1 MIESVRLSDRLGAS
15 VVLAS
20 EAFQWTGSFKYRAAG
35 NVARSVPHPAIIT
48 ASSGNFG
55 QALAFACKL
64 AGKACTV
71 VMPANSAR
79 VKIDAVRF
87 YGATVDLVDT
97 KVVRREDRVAALAA
111 ANPAAYV
118 ASAYDDPLVIQGN
131 ATLGRE
137 LAAANAAATAAAT
150 AATSA
155 PVNVGTAAPAT
166 AAAPGAAP
174 ATAAVAASS
183 GPTPRWDAEGARPGR
198 FDAVLAP
205 IGGGGLCAG
214 IVTGLRAAGDTTPVW
229 AVEPAMANDF
239 VRSLAAGQIVA
250 NDEEPQ
256 TIADGTRTRQVGVHD
271 WDILRS
277 AVAGAIE
284 VSEDHI
290 REAVRL
296 CFNLANVKAEP
307 TGALALAALLAQPER
322 FHGQRVCCIVSGGN
336 VDPSVYTS
344 IVGAG

>member
-1 MIESVRLSDRLGAS
+1 MKEPRPTTFIESARLSERLGAD
-15 VVLAS
+15 VVLAN

-79 VKIDAVRF
+79 VKIDAVRS
-87 YGATVDLVDT
+87 YGATADLVDT

-111 ANPAAYV
+111 ANPDAYV
-118 ASAYDDPLVIQGN
+118 ASAFDDPLVIQGN

-137 LAAANAAATAAAT
+137 FAAVNAAANAADK
-150 AATSA
+150 
-155 PVNVGTAAPAT
+155 G
-166 AAAPGAAP
+166 
-174 ATAAVAASS
+174 
-183 GPTPRWDAEGARPGR
+183 RPGGAGGGEGR
-198 FDAVLAP
+198 SARLDAVLAP

-214 IVTGLRAAGDTTPVW
+214 IVTGLRAAGDATPVW

-239 VRSLAAGQIVA
+239 VRSLAAGRVVV
-250 NDEEPQ
+250 NDQEPQ
-256 TIADGTRTRQVGVHD
+256 TIADGARTRSVGVHD
-271 WDILRS
+271 WAILRNS
-277 AVAGAIE
+277 LAGAIE
-284 VSEDHI
+284 VSEEQI

-296 CFNLANVKAEP
+296 CFSLANVKAEP
-307 TGALALAALLAQPER
+307 TGAVSLAALLAQPER
-322 FHGQRVCCIVSGGN
+322 FRGKRVCCVVSGGN
-336 VDPSVYTS
+336 VDPAVYTS
-344 IVGAG
+344 IVGGG